1 MNTDEHRF
9 YRSKPREQSRR
20 GEKISRKLIKR

>member
-20 GEKISRKLIKR
+20 GVEVSIRLSKL